1 MTPRPGPQQRRR
13 ADGPIPHT
21 LEPRSGQA
29 GSITPTIMHVDMD
42 AFYASVEL
50 RRRPDLL
57 GKPVLVGGSTRG
69 VVLSATY
76 PARAHG
82 ITGGMPMTRARRLC
96 PEAVVVPPDFDA
108 YAETS
113 RGIRAIFESFTAVV
127 ESASIDEAF
136 LDLTGAIRPIGPP
149 ALIGELIRAKVHDEQ
164 GITCSVG
171 IGPTKFVA
179 KLASTAAKPDGL
191 REVPPAEVVPFL
203 HQLPVEAMWGVGEAT
218 AEKLH
223 RLGLHQ
229 VADLAYTPK
238 ATLQR
243 AFGTHSGA
251 HLHELAW
258 GRDPRPVVGRPPE
271 RSVGSEETFGRDTDD
286 ETVVRREL
294 LRMADRTAARMR
306 KSEVLG
312 RTVVITVRFADYS
325 QITRTGTM
333 RTLTDSGGEIHAQ
346 ALALWEALGLR
357 RARIRKV
364 GVRVEGLVDRS
375 DAHLQ
380 PELGEPE
387 HGWRDAEQAM
397 DAAVARFGPQAVRR
411 ASLTRSRRP
420 DQSSEGKAPG
430 FLGPG

>member
-1 MTPRPGPQQRRR
+1 
-13 ADGPIPHT
+13 
-21 LEPRSGQA
+21 
-29 GSITPTIMHVDMD
+29 MHVDMD

-50 RRRPDLL
+50 RRRPELI
-57 GKPVLVGGSTRG
+57 GKPVLVGGATRG

-82 ITGGMPMTRARRLC
+82 ISGGMPMTRARRLC
-96 PEAVVVPPDFDA
+96 PEAIVVPPDFDS

-136 LDLTGAIRPIGPP
+136 LDLTGALHGCRTASSP
-149 ALIGELIRAKVHDEQ
+149 AVLIGELIRAKVHDEQ

-191 REVPPAEVVPFL
+191 REVPPADVVPFL

-218 AEKLH
+218 AAKLH
-223 RLGLHQ
+223 RLGLHK
-229 VADLAYTPK
+229 VAELAHAPR

-243 AFGTHSGA
+243 AFGIHQGA
-251 HLHELAW
+251 HLHDLSW
-258 GRDPRPVVGRPPE
+258 GRDARPVVGRPPE
-271 RSVGSEETFGRDTDD
+271 RSIGSEETFGRDTDD
-286 ETVVRREL
+286 EEVVRREL

-312 RTVVITVRFADYS
+312 RTVVITVRFADYT
-325 QITRTGTM
+325 QITRSGTM
-333 RTLTDSGGEIHAQ
+333 RGLSDSGGEIHAQ
-346 ALALWEALGLR
+346 ALALWTALGLR

-364 GVRVEGLVDRS
+364 YVRVEGLVDRAE
-375 DAHLQ
+375 AHVQ

-387 HGWRDAEQAM
+387 HGWREAERAM
-397 DAAVARFGPQAVRR
+397 DAAVAKFGPQAVRR
-411 ASLTRSRRP
+411 ASLTRPTRP
-420 DQSSEGKAPG
+420 DRLSSPEPG
-430 FLGPG
+430 FLGPY

>member
-1 MTPRPGPQQRRR
+1 MPP
-13 ADGPIPHT
+13 
-21 LEPRSGQA
+21 
-29 GSITPTIMHVDMD
+29 PTILHVDMD

-50 RRRPDLL
+50 RRRPDLV
-57 GKPVLVGGSTRG
+57 GKPVVIGGATRG

-82 ITGGMPMTRARRLC
+82 VSGGMPMTRARRLC
-96 PEAVVVPPDFDA
+96 PEAVVLPPDFDA

-113 RGIRAIFESFTAVV
+113 RGIRAIFESVTAVV
-127 ESASIDEAF
+127 ETASIDEAF
-136 LDLTGAIRPIGPP
+136 LDVSGALHGVRGSGAGSP
-149 ALIGELIRAKVHDEQ
+149 AVVLGELIRAKVHDEQ

-179 KLASTAAKPDGL
+179 KLASNAAKPDGL
-191 REVPPAEVVPFL
+191 REVVPADVVPFL

-243 AFGTHSGA
+243 AFGIHQGA
-251 HLHELAW
+251 HLHDLAW
-258 GRDPRPVVGRPPE
+258 GRDPRPVIGRPPE

-286 ETVVRREL
+286 EQVVRREL
-294 LRMADRTAARMR
+294 LRMADRTASRMR
-306 KSEVLG
+306 TSGVLG

-325 QITRTGTM
+325 QITRSGTM
-333 RTLTDSGGEIHAQ
+333 RGLSDSGGEIHAQ
-346 ALALWEALGLR
+346 ALALWEALGLQ

-364 GVRVEGLVDRS
+364 GVRVTGLVDRS
-375 DAHLQ
+375 DAHVQ

-397 DAAVARFGPQAVRR
+397 DAAVAKFGPQAVRR
-411 ASLTRSRRP
+411 ASLTSPKRP
-420 DQSSEGKAPG
+420 TG
-430 FLGPG
+430 